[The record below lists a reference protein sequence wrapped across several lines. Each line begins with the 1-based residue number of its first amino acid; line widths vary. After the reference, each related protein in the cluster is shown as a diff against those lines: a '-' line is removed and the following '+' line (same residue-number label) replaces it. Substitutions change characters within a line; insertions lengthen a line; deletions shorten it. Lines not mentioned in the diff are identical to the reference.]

1 MKSHRSLP
9 GVRYLLKVEE
19 DKCDVASVT
28 SYVVG
33 RLQERGLR
41 CVVEGRHI
49 VVSAA
54 DPVTLL
60 AQAGSATLLIESFY
74 VSSFDS
80 GRRVKVDE
88 TTEEF

>member
-1 MKSHRSLP
+1 MKSHRLLP

-49 VVSAA
+49 VVSA

-60 AQAGSATLLIESFY
+60 AQAGSATLLMESFY

-80 GRRVKVDE
+80 GRRLKVDE
-88 TTEEF
+88 TTQEF